1 MSNHVS
7 WMLELDV
14 NDGRETKMAGLMD
27 EMSAATKTNEP
38 NTLCY
43 EWNFSPD
50 GKHCHLWERYADSDA
65 AMVHIATFG
74 EKYAGRF
81 MDVFTPTRLTVYGSP
96 SDAVRNALDGMGA
109 ACMATTKGFSR

>member
-14 NDGRETKMAGLMD
+14 NDGRETEMAALMD
-27 EMSAATKTNEP
+27 EMATATKTNEP
-38 NTLCY
+38 NTLSY

-50 GKHCHLWERYADSDA
+50 GKQCHLWERYVDSDA
-65 AMVHIATFG
+65 AMVHIGTFG

-81 MDVFTPTRLTVYGSP
+81 MTVFTPTRLTVYGSP
-96 SDAVRNALDGMGA
+96 STEVRNAMDGMGA
-109 ACMATTKGFSR
+109 AYMVTAKGFSR